1 MPTPTSNPAPTPAPS
16 PLGYLSPKA
25 TTAPRIP
32 APRLALHHFDTTYSL
47 QLQELWPAVRSAM
60 LCEQKYGALLNNFAC
75 ADLTAQRLE
84 LLSATDFV
92 SEAARRAR
100 CWQESAGVG
109 GERRKTSLEG
119 SGGDGTTLPTE
130 TSPLLRA
137 SLSSNVK
144 CYTFPRGDI
153 SRFHPAR

>member
-1 MPTPTSNPAPTPAPS
+1 MGDEAADTTDFTVSPTVWAP
-16 PLGYLSPKA
+16 A

-92 SEAARRAR
+92 SEAASCSTAPLSVLHVHISAHHVPSRAL
-100 CWQESAGVG
+100 QAAH
-109 GERRKTSLEG
+109 
-119 SGGDGTTLPTE
+119 
-130 TSPLLRA
+130 RA
-137 SLSSNVK
+137 
-144 CYTFPRGDI
+144 
-153 SRFHPAR
+153 